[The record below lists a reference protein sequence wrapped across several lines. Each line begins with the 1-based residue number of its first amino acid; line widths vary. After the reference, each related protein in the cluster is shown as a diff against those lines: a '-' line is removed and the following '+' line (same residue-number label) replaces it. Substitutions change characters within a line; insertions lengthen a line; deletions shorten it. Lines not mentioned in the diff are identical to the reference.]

1 MRQPHLHLTVHPR
14 ALLCVALLAL
24 SVPATAAGSAA
35 ASERDTRSV
44 SVIVREHPS
53 AGSGPERLVRRLG
66 GRVGRHIQIIDAFV
80 ATVPDS
86 RLGALESAAGVH
98 SVTLNRRVRL
108 SSDLDGWDQQ
118 HDPGSM
124 FGAYMS
130 TGADE
135 MWNKGY
141 TGKGVDVALID
152 SGVVPV
158 NGLATT
164 GKIVHGA
171 DLSFESQSEN
181 LRYLDTYGHGTHMA
195 GIIAGRDNGLTRT
208 QKDANIFQ
216 GMAPEARILSVK
228 VADAHGLTDV
238 SQVLAAIDW
247 VVQHRRDNGLNI
259 RVLNLSF
266 GTDGVQDYQIDPLT
280 YAAEVAWRKGIVVVV
295 AAGNSGF
302 GSAKL
307 NNPAYD
313 PFVIAVGAADGKGTY
328 GTSDDAVPSWSSS
341 GDGTRNPD
349 LVAPGKSVVSL
360 RARGSHIDLTS
371 PAGRVGYS
379 RFFRGSGTSQAAA
392 VVSGA
397 AALLIHQRPTITPD
411 QVKALL
417 KASATAIPGAD
428 TRAQGSG
435 MLNLKV
441 ARDKKTPIADQLHTP
456 ATGVGSLEAAR
467 GSVHLVAENGVEL
480 RGEADIFGQPWNP
493 LVWTAESLAET
504 SWSSGSWSGNAWT
517 GNAWSGNAWEA
528 NAWEANAWYGNAWEA
543 NAWEANAWS
552 GNAWEGNAWSGN
564 AWEANAWEGN
574 AWESNAWAGNAWTSA
589 AWGD

>member
-1 MRQPHLHLTVHPR
+1 MRQPNLHLTVRPR

-24 SVPATAAGSAA
+24 SLAATAAGSAA
-35 ASERDTRSV
+35 APERNTRSV
-44 SVIVREHPS
+44 SVIVREHPH

-66 GRVGRHIQIIDAFV
+66 GRVGRHIQIVDAFV

-118 HDPGSM
+118 HDAGSM
-124 FGAYMS
+124 FGVSMS

-135 MWNKGY
+135 MWNRGY
-141 TGKGVDVALID
+141 TGRGVDVALID
-152 SGVVPV
+152 SGVLPV

-164 GKIVHGA
+164 GKVVHGA
-171 DLSFESQSEN
+171 DLSFESQVPN

-208 QKDANIFQ
+208 QKDANVFQ
-216 GMAPEARILSVK
+216 GMAPEARVLSVK

-247 VVQHRRDNGLNI
+247 VVQHRKDNGLNI

-266 GTDGVQDYQIDPLT
+266 GTDGVQDYRIDPLT

-302 GSAKL
+302 GSPKL

-328 GTSDDAVPSWSSS
+328 GTSDDVVPSWSSS

-360 RARGSHIDLTS
+360 RAPGSHIDLTS
-371 PAGRVGYS
+371 TAGRVGSS

-392 VVSGA
+392 AVSGA
-397 AALLIHQRPTITPD
+397 AALVIHQRPTITPD

-428 TRAQGSG
+428 ARAQGSG
-435 MLNLKV
+435 MLNLKI
-441 ARDKKTPIADQLHTP
+441 ARDRKTPIASQLHAP
-456 ATGVGSLEAAR
+456 ATGVGTLEAAR

-480 RGEADIFGQPWNP
+480 RGEADIFGHPWNP

-504 SWSSGSWSGNAWT
+504 SWSSGSWNGNAWT
-517 GNAWSGNAWEA
+517 GNAW
-528 NAWEANAWYGNAWEA
+528 
-543 NAWEANAWS
+543 
-552 GNAWEGNAWSGN
+552 
-564 AWEANAWEGN
+564 
-574 AWESNAWAGNAWTSA
+574 
-589 AWGD
+589 